1 MSVPVWFEGIFAE
14 LIQMGEQ
21 LPHALLLHG
30 QRGIGKRE
38 LAVSL
43 AQSLLCE
50 ARLANHQACGQCASC
65 TWFKQGNHPDFR
77 LVQPAWVNVNEP
89 MLQAFGMVDGE
100 EGVEAESPETD
111 ASGKKTKTLSREIKI
126 EQVRG
131 LMDWISMGNH
141 RGGVKVMVFYPAE
154 AMNPHAANALLKT
167 LEEPPPAT
175 HFILVTH
182 RLDSLLPTIR
192 SRCRLLGL
200 PSPNQ
205 QQAMQWLLQQG
216 LAEPEKALAYHG
228 GAPLAAWF
236 ASQEPHRSE
245 ADKLVQLQAALANP
259 EQLNALA
266 LAELLQKSP
275 LNMIIA
281 ALQRWI
287 YDIISLSSSTMIR
300 YHPEQQAVLAKLV
313 SRLSVKGTAQR
324 QLLAYAEQLN
334 DAQRLAQ
341 HPLSAKLVLESLCLT
356 YQRLFT
362 S

>member
-1 MSVPVWFEGIFAE
+1 MSMPVWFETAFDE
-14 LIQMGEQ
+14 LMQMGEQ

-38 LAVSL
+38 LAVAL

-50 ARLANHQACGQCASC
+50 ARLSNQQACRQCASC
-65 TWFKQGNHPDFR
+65 TWFRQGNHPDFR

-89 MLQAFGMVDGE
+89 MLQPIGLVDGDDGT
-100 EGVEAESPETD
+100 EGEGADSD
-111 ASGKKTKTLSREIKI
+111 ATGKKTKTLSREIRI

-200 PSPNQ
+200 PTPNQ
-205 QQAMQWLLQQG
+205 QQAMQWLQQQG
-216 LAEPEKALAYHG
+216 LPEPAKALSYHG

-245 ADKLVQLQAALANP
+245 ADKFSQLQAALASP
-259 EQLNALA
+259 EQMSALA

-275 LNMIIA
+275 LNLVIA

-313 SRLSVKGTAQR
+313 SRLGAKGTAQR
-324 QLLAYAEQLN
+324 ELLAYAAQLN